1 MALMLSFAPVMAQEA
16 SVAAAELPEAPFF
29 SFNTDSLLMMF
40 AIFLLFPIYFLA
52 RLLLFGVKINL
63 DKKAKTLLVLVAT
76 LGTLS
81 SVQAQTSTFASFN
94 HVTWMLVTI
103 IAVELLM
110 IAILTYHATKLLA
123 YFQRK
128 EGDEKVVEEQPSAL
142 YSFWQKINKFRPME
156 EEGELEIGH
165 EYDGIKE
172 LDNVTP
178 PWFTFGFASSIL
190 FAIVYLWVYHVSES
204 APLQEEEYRRE
215 VAIAEAKHEEYLK
228 SQSNLVDENTVT
240 LLTDGGS
247 IASGKK
253 LFEANCVACHK
264 ADGGGLVGPN
274 LTDDY
279 WIHGGSVKDIFSTIK
294 YGVLDKGMIPWK
306 DELSPNQIAQLVAY
320 IHTLKG
326 TNPAGA
332 KEAEGTLYVEGANTP
347 ASDENQDTPATAELI
362 AE

>member
-1 MALMLSFAPVMAQEA
+1 MALMLSVAPVMAQEA
-16 SVAAAELPEAPFF
+16 SSAAAELPEAPFF

-63 DKKAKTLLVLVAT
+63 DKKAKTLLVLVGT
-76 LGTLS
+76 LGTFT
-81 SVQAQTSTFASFN
+81 SVQAQSSTFASFN
-94 HVTWMLVTI
+94 HVTWMLVVI
-103 IAVELLM
+103 ILVELLL

-128 EGDEKVVEEQPSAL
+128 EGEQKVAEKRPSAF
-142 YSFWQKINKFRPME
+142 YSIWQKMNRFRPIE
-156 EEGELEIGH
+156 EEGELDTGH

-178 PWFTFGFASSIL
+178 PWFTAGFTISII
-190 FAIVYLWVYHVSES
+190 FSIVYLWVYHVSES
-204 APLQEEEYRRE
+204 APLQIEEFNRE
-215 VAIAEAKHEEYLK
+215 VAIAEAEHEEYLK
-228 SQSNLVDENTVT
+228 NQSNLVDENTVT
-240 LLTDGGS
+240 LLTDATS

-253 LFEANCVACHK
+253 IFDASCVACHK

-274 LTDDY
+274 LTDEF
-279 WIHGGSVKDIFSTIK
+279 WIHGGSVKDIFTTIK

-332 KEAEGTLYVEGANTP
+332 KEAEGTLYVEGAEAP
-347 ASDENQDTPATAELI
+347 ASDENQATTEATAE
-362 AE
+362 